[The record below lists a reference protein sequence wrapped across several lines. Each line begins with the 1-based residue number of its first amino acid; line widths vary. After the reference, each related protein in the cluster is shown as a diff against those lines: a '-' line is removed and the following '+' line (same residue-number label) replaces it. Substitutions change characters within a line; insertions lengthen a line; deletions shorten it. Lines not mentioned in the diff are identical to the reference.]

1 MKKKLTQ
8 LRWLATMLMLVAAM
22 VMPSAVWAQEST
34 VTFTAK
40 EGTVGFSNESFDK
53 LIDGKFTSDDFTK
66 WCLSFPSEGAY
77 IIFSASERIQLTGYS
92 IVTGND
98 NADSGNAGR
107 NPKSWKLYGCNDE
120 SAGRG
125 SESWVLIDEV
135 TNDTKLEDL
144 NYKRF
149 DFTLSNPLSEKYQYF
164 KMEITATKGAS
175 VLQMS
180 ELILTYSTCN
190 HQWVKTD
197 DVVAPT
203 CTEGG
208 YDVYKCSVCQLTK
221 KESNNVAALGHQWV
235 SGTVV
240 APTCTKDG
248 YTPQTCSRCQ
258 AEQKI
263 DIVKA
268 TGHQWGTDDICD
280 VCRADNSTLSK
291 PQNGDGSADNP
302 YQIGTAGEL
311 YWFAG
316 LVNGDASVC
325 TGGVSQNKSA
335 NAVLTANITVNKD
348 VLNANGQPNGE
359 GDAFRKWTPIG
370 QSFSKAYSG
379 TFDGQGH
386 TISGLWHWWSTDYIG
401 LFGNNEGT
409 IKNLGVVD
417 SYLSG
422 HENVGGVCGKNG
434 GSLTNCYNTGP
445 IYGVNYIG
453 GVCGMNS
460 GSLTNCYN
468 TGNVRG
474 YETVGGVCGGT
485 NGGSFTNCY
494 NTGNVQGNKNVGGV
508 CGRNDGN
515 HPNFTNC
522 YYLTGT
528 ADCGIGNTEDIE
540 GFTKAVASTQF
551 TSGEVCHLLN
561 SGKAFGNQAWG
572 QQLGTDNY
580 PVLGSEYKII
590 KSAKGNKD
598 ANENDTYWATFSNL
612 NSDATLSVPSARN
625 LNVYNATVSN
635 GTMTLSERNDSQVAK
650 GEGVLLK
657 SDGEYVNV
665 KANKTDGL
673 TAVDYANNNLVATP
687 STAETITADEGY
699 TLYRLTYNNVSTQD
713 KLGFYLSLVKDE
725 NDKVDETSLGKKLKA
740 TPGKAYLKVTTNA
753 ATTPATAAL
762 ARSFVFPGDDE
773 TTGIGEIVIEGDA
786 GISGSVNAD
795 DRIYNLQGQQVT
807 APVKGLYIKN
817 SKKVVIK

>member
-1 MKKKLTQ
+1 
-8 LRWLATMLMLVAAM
+8 
-22 VMPSAVWAQEST
+22 MPSAVWAQEST

-40 EGTVGFSNESFDK
+40 EGTAGFSGESFDK

-107 NPKSWKLYGCNDE
+107 NPKSWKIYGCNDE
-120 SAGRG
+120 SAGRS
-125 SESWVLIDEV
+125 SESWALIDQKVE
-135 TNDTKLEDL
+135 DTDL
-144 NYKRF
+144 QDVNYQKY
-149 DFTLSNPLSEKYQYF
+149 DFTLSNLPSEKYQYF

-180 ELILTYSTCN
+180 ELILTYFTCN

-316 LVNGDASVC
+316 LVNGDENVC
-325 TGGVSQNKSA
+325 TGDVSQNKSA

-348 VLNANGQPNGE
+348 VLNANGQRNGS
-359 GDAFRKWTPIG
+359 DDNFREWTPIC
-370 QSFSKAYSG
+370 QSSSEAYSG
-379 TFDGQGH
+379 TFDGQEH
-386 TISGLWHWWSTDYIG
+386 TISGLWHPWSTDYIG

-417 SYLSG
+417 SNLSG
-422 HENVGGVCGKNG
+422 HNNVGGVCGRNG

-445 IYGVNYIG
+445 ISGYNYIG

-468 TGNVRG
+468 TGNVSG
-474 YETVGGVCGGT
+474 TSAVGGVCAY
-485 NGGSFTNCY
+485 NNYSSLTNCY
-494 NTGNVQGNKNVGGV
+494 NTGNVQGNETVGGV
-508 CGRNDGN
+508 CGGKNGGS
-515 HPNFTNC
+515 FTNC

-528 ADCGIGNTEDIE
+528 AGCGIGNAEDIK
-540 GFTKAVASTQF
+540 GFTEAVAYNQF

-561 SGKAFGNQAWG
+561 SGKAFGSQAWG
-572 QQLGTDNY
+572 QKLNYDEY
-580 PVLGSEYKII
+580 PVLGSKYKVIR
-590 KSAKGNKD
+590 AARGDLD
-598 ANENDTYWATFSNL
+598 ANGEYPYWATFSNQS
-612 NSDATLSVPSARN
+612 SDSDLGE
-625 LNVYNATVSN
+625 LNVYTAKVSK
-635 GTMTLSERNDSQVAK
+635 GILTITRCSDKIVAK
-650 GEGVLLK
+650 GEGVLVK
-657 SDGEYVNV
+657 GSTEYLNA
-665 KANKTDGL
+665 KMLNTTSANAEG
-673 TAVDYANNNLVATP
+673 NNDLVATP
-687 STAETITADEGY
+687 AEAGVLNDTNY
-699 TLYRLTYNNVSTQD
+699 KHYRLTYNDVE
-713 KLGFYLSLVKDE
+713 KKEGIGFYLGVVKDE
-725 NDKVDETSLGKKLKA
+725 TGNVTSNDGSQIRV
-740 TPGKAYLKVTTNA
+740 TPGKAYLKVTVEA
-753 ATTPATAAL
+753 ATEPSTTKLAL
-762 ARSFVFPGDDE
+762 GFAFPGDGE
-773 TTGIGEIVIEGDA
+773 TTGIECITVTDESTGNNRVEGIFD
-786 GISGSVNAD
+786 
-795 DRIYNLQGQQVT
+795 LQGRKVSKPT
-807 APVKGLYIKN
+807 KGVYIN
-817 SKKVVIK
+817 NGKKVIIK

>member
-1 MKKKLTQ
+1 
-8 LRWLATMLMLVAAM
+8 
-22 VMPSAVWAQEST
+22 MPSAVWAQEST

-40 EGTVGFSNESFDK
+40 EGTVGFSDNESFDK

-422 HENVGGVCGKNG
+422 HENVGGVCGRNG
-434 GSLTNCYNTGP
+434 GYL
-445 IYGVNYIG
+445 
-453 GVCGMNS
+453 
-460 GSLTNCYN
+460 L
-468 TGNVRG
+468 
-474 YETVGGVCGGT
+474 
-485 NGGSFTNCY
+485 
-494 NTGNVQGNKNVGGV
+494 
-508 CGRNDGN
+508 
-515 HPNFTNC
+515 NFTNC

-528 ADCGIGNTEDIE
+528 AYCGIGNAEDIE
-540 GFTKAVASTQF
+540 GSTEAVASNQF

-561 SGKAFGNQAWG
+561 SGKAFGSQAWG
-572 QQLGTDNY
+572 QHLNYDEY
-580 PVLGSEYKII
+580 PVLGSKYKVIR
-590 KSAKGNKD
+590 AARGDLD
-598 ANENDTYWATFSNL
+598 ANGKNPYWATFSNQS
-612 NSDATLSVPSARN
+612 SDSDLGE
-625 LNVYNATVSN
+625 LNVYTAKVSKGN
-635 GTMTLSERNDSQVAK
+635 LTLRLCPDQLIAK
-650 GEGVLLK
+650 GEGVLVK
-657 SDGEYVNV
+657 GSSEYLNALMLNTVSE
-665 KANKTDGL
+665 
-673 TAVDYANNNLVATP
+673 TAEANNDLVATP
-687 STAETITADEGY
+687 AEPTIINAEETGHV
-699 TLYRLTYNNVSTQD
+699 LYRLTYNNVKTD
-713 KLGFYLSLVKDE
+713 EGLGFYLGVVKDAE
-725 NDKVDETSLGKKLKA
+725 GNVISNNGSQLKA
-740 TPGKAYLKVTTNA
+740 TPNKAYLNVTTEA
-753 ATTPATAAL
+753 ATKPASAAL
-762 ARSFVFPGDDE
+762 TRGFVFSGDDK
-773 TTGIGEIVIEGDA
+773 TTAIDEIVIEGDA

-795 DRIYNLQGQQVT
+795 GSIYNLQGQQVS
-807 APVKGLYIKN
+807 APTKGLYIKN
-817 SKKVVIK
+817 NKKVIIK

>member
-1 MKKKLTQ
+1 
-8 LRWLATMLMLVAAM
+8 
-22 VMPSAVWAQEST
+22 MPSAVWAQEST

-40 EGTVGFSNESFDK
+40 EGTVGFSDNESFDK
-53 LIDGKFTSDDFTK
+53 LIDGKYTSKDGTK

-98 NADSGNAGR
+98 NASNPGR
-107 NPKSWKLYGCNDE
+107 NPQSWAIYGCNDA
-120 SAGRG
+120 SADRG

-164 KMEITATKGAS
+164 KMEITATKGAP

-280 VCRADNSTLSK
+280 VCGADKSTLSK

-302 YQIGTAGEL
+302 YQIGKAGEL

-325 TGGVSQNKSA
+325 TGDVSQNKSA

-386 TISGLWHWWSTDYIG
+386 TISGLWHWWGTDYIG

-434 GSLTNCYNTGP
+434 GSLTNCYHTGP

-468 TGNVRG
+468 TGNV
-474 YETVGGVCGGT
+474 
-485 NGGSFTNCY
+485 
-494 NTGNVQGNKNVGGV
+494 QGNKNVGGV
-508 CGRNDGN
+508 CGGNDGN

-528 ADCGIGNTEDIE
+528 ADCGIGNTEYIE

-561 SGKAFGNQAWG
+561 SGKAFGSQAWG
-572 QQLGTDNY
+572 QHLNYDEY
-580 PVLGSEYKII
+580 PVLGSKYKVIR
-590 KSAKGNKD
+590 AARGDLD
-598 ANENDTYWATFSNL
+598 ANGKYPYWATFSNQS
-612 NSDATLSVPSARN
+612 SDSDLGE
-625 LNVYNATVSN
+625 LNVYTAKVSKGN
-635 GTMTLSERNDSQVAK
+635 LTLRLCPDQLIAK
-650 GEGVLLK
+650 GEGVLVK
-657 SDGEYVNV
+657 GSSEYLNALMLNTVSE
-665 KANKTDGL
+665 
-673 TAVDYANNNLVATP
+673 TAEANNDLVATP
-687 STAETITADEGY
+687 AEPTIINAEETGHV
-699 TLYRLTYNNVSTQD
+699 LYRLTYNNVVTE
-713 KLGFYLSLVKDE
+713 KGLGFYLGVVKDAE
-725 NDKVDETSLGKKLKA
+725 GNVISNNGSQLKA
-740 TPGKAYLKVTTNA
+740 TPNKAYLNVTTEA
-753 ATTPATAAL
+753 ATKPVSAAL
-762 ARSFVFPGDDE
+762 TRGFVFSGDDK
-773 TTGIGEIVIEGDA
+773 TTAIDEIVIEGDA

-795 DRIYNLQGQQVT
+795 GSIYNLQGQQVT

-817 SKKVVIK
+817 NKKVIIK

>member
-1 MKKKLTQ
+1 
-8 LRWLATMLMLVAAM
+8 
-22 VMPSAVWAQEST
+22 MPSAVWAQEST

-40 EGTVGFSNESFDK
+40 EGTVGFSDNESFDK
-53 LIDGKFTSDDFTK
+53 LIDGKYTSKDGTK

-98 NADSGNAGR
+98 NASNSGR
-107 NPKSWKLYGCNDE
+107 NPQSWAIYGCNDA
-120 SAGRG
+120 SADRG

-280 VCRADNSTLSK
+280 VCRADKSTLSK

-386 TISGLWHWWSTDYIG
+386 TISGLWHWWSTDDLG

-422 HENVGGVCGKNG
+422 HENVGGVCGRNG

-445 IYGVNYIG
+445 IYGVDYIG

-474 YETVGGVCGGT
+474 NETVGGVCGG
-485 NGGSFTNCY
+485 
-494 NTGNVQGNKNVGGV
+494 
-508 CGRNDGN
+508 NDGN

-528 ADCGIGNTEDIE
+528 ADCGIGNTEYIE

-561 SGKAFGNQAWG
+561 SGKAFGSQAWG
-572 QQLGTDNY
+572 QHLNYDEY
-580 PVLGSEYKII
+580 PVLGSKYKVIR
-590 KSAKGNKD
+590 AARGDLD
-598 ANENDTYWATFSNL
+598 ANGKYPYWATFSNQS
-612 NSDATLSVPSARN
+612 SDSDLGE
-625 LNVYNATVSN
+625 LNVYTAKVSKGN
-635 GTMTLSERNDSQVAK
+635 LTLRLCPDQLIAK
-650 GEGVLLK
+650 GEGVLVK
-657 SDGEYVNV
+657 GSSEYLNALMLNTVSE
-665 KANKTDGL
+665 
-673 TAVDYANNNLVATP
+673 TAEANNDLVATP
-687 STAETITADEGY
+687 AEPTIINAEETGHV
-699 TLYRLTYNNVSTQD
+699 LYRLTYNNVVTE
-713 KLGFYLSLVKDE
+713 KGLGFYLGVVKDAE
-725 NDKVDETSLGKKLKA
+725 GNVISNNGSQLKA
-740 TPGKAYLKVTTNA
+740 TPNKAYLNVTTEA
-753 ATTPATAAL
+753 ATKPVSAAL
-762 ARSFVFPGDDE
+762 TRGFVFSGDDK
-773 TTGIGEIVIEGDA
+773 TTAIDEIVIEGDA

-795 DRIYNLQGQQVT
+795 GSIYNLQGQQVS
-807 APVKGLYIKN
+807 APTKGLYIKN
-817 SKKVVIK
+817 NKKVIIK

>member
-1 MKKKLTQ
+1 
-8 LRWLATMLMLVAAM
+8 
-22 VMPSAVWAQEST
+22 MPSAVWAQEST

-98 NADSGNAGR
+98 NASNPGR
-107 NPKSWKLYGCNDE
+107 NPQSWAIYGCNDA
-120 SAGRG
+120 SADRG

-302 YQIGTAGEL
+302 YQIGKAGEL

-348 VLNANGQPNGE
+348 VLNANGEPNGE

-434 GSLTNCYNTGP
+434 GSLTNCYHTGP
-445 IYGVNYIG
+445 IYGDNHIG

-460 GSLTNCYN
+460 GSL
-468 TGNVRG
+468 
-474 YETVGGVCGGT
+474 
-485 NGGSFTNCY
+485 TNCY

-522 YYLTGT
+522 YYLTRT

-561 SGKAFGNQAWG
+561 SGKAFGSQAWG
-572 QQLGTDNY
+572 QHLNYDEY
-580 PVLGSEYKII
+580 PVLGSKYKVIR
-590 KSAKGNKD
+590 AARGDLD
-598 ANENDTYWATFSNL
+598 ANGKYPYWATFSNQS
-612 NSDATLSVPSARN
+612 SDSDLGE
-625 LNVYNATVSN
+625 LNVYTAKVSKGN
-635 GTMTLSERNDSQVAK
+635 LTLRLCPDQLIAK
-650 GEGVLLK
+650 GEGVLVK
-657 SDGEYVNV
+657 GSSEYLNALMLNTVSE
-665 KANKTDGL
+665 
-673 TAVDYANNNLVATP
+673 TAEANNDLVATP
-687 STAETITADEGY
+687 AEPTIINAEETGHV
-699 TLYRLTYNNVSTQD
+699 LYRLTYNNVETD
-713 KLGFYLSLVKDE
+713 EGLGFYLGVVKDAE
-725 NDKVDETSLGKKLKA
+725 GNVISNNGSQLKA
-740 TPGKAYLKVTTNA
+740 TPNKAYLNVSTGAATNTANA
-753 ATTPATAAL
+753 APA
-762 ARSFVFPGDDE
+762 RGFVFPGDDE

-786 GISGSVNAD
+786 GISGSANAN

-817 SKKVVIK
+817 NKKVIIK

>member
-98 NADSGNAGR
+98 NASNPGR
-107 NPKSWKLYGCNDE
+107 NPQSWAIYGCNDA
-120 SAGRG
+120 SADRG

-164 KMEITATKGAS
+164 KMEITATKGAP

-280 VCRADNSTLSK
+280 VCGADNSTLSK

-302 YQIGTAGEL
+302 YQIGKAGEL

-370 QSFSKAYSG
+370 QSFKAYSG

-468 TGNVRG
+468 TGNVLG
-474 YETVGGVCGGT
+474 DETVGGVCGGT

-494 NTGNVQGNKNVGGV
+494 NTGNVQGKKNVGGV

-540 GFTKAVASTQF
+540 GFTKAVASNQF

-561 SGKAFGNQAWG
+561 SGKAFGSQAWG
-572 QQLGTDNY
+572 QHLNYDEY
-580 PVLGSEYKII
+580 PVLGSKYKVIR
-590 KSAKGNKD
+590 AARGDLD
-598 ANENDTYWATFSNL
+598 ANGKYPYWATFSNQS
-612 NSDATLSVPSARN
+612 SDSDLGE
-625 LNVYNATVSN
+625 LNVYTAKVSN
-635 GTMTLSERNDSQVAK
+635 GVLTITRCSDKIVAVN
-650 GEGVLLK
+650 EGVLVK
-657 SDGEYVNV
+657 GSTEYLNA
-665 KANKTDGL
+665 KMLNTTSAD
-673 TAVDYANNNLVATP
+673 AEANNDLVATP
-687 STAETITADEGY
+687 DETQIIYADSGHK
-699 TLYRLTYNNVSTQD
+699 LYRLTYNSGTSE
-713 KLGFYLSLVKDE
+713 LGFYWGLVK
-725 NDKVDETSLGKKLKA
+725 NDVGTVISDNGSQLKA
-740 TPGKAYLKVTTNA
+740 TPNKAYLDVTTAA
-753 ATTPATAAL
+753 ATGPFSAAPARGFA
-762 ARSFVFPGDDE
+762 FPSNDGE
-773 TTGIGEIVIEGDA
+773 TTGIECITITDDNLYRNGNAEGIFD
-786 GISGSVNAD
+786 
-795 DRIYNLQGQQVT
+795 LQGRKVSKPT
-807 APVKGLYIKN
+807 KGVYIKN
-817 SKKVVIK
+817 NKLFLN

>member
-1 MKKKLTQ
+1 MKKKFTQ
-8 LRWLATMLMLVAAM
+8 FRWLAATLLFVAAM
-22 VMPSAVWAQEST
+22 AMPSAVWAQEST

-401 LFGNNEGT
+401 LFGNNKGT

-445 IYGVNYIG
+445 IYGVN
-453 GVCGMNS
+453 
-460 GSLTNCYN
+460 
-468 TGNVRG
+468 
-474 YETVGGVCGGT
+474 
-485 NGGSFTNCY
+485 
-494 NTGNVQGNKNVGGV
+494 
-508 CGRNDGN
+508 
-515 HPNFTNC
+515 
-522 YYLTGT
+522 
-528 ADCGIGNTEDIE
+528 
-540 GFTKAVASTQF
+540 
-551 TSGEVCHLLN
+551 
-561 SGKAFGNQAWG
+561 
-572 QQLGTDNY
+572 
-580 PVLGSEYKII
+580 
-590 KSAKGNKD
+590 
-598 ANENDTYWATFSNL
+598 
-612 NSDATLSVPSARN
+612 
-625 LNVYNATVSN
+625 
-635 GTMTLSERNDSQVAK
+635 
-650 GEGVLLK
+650 
-657 SDGEYVNV
+657 
-665 KANKTDGL
+665 
-673 TAVDYANNNLVATP
+673 
-687 STAETITADEGY
+687 
-699 TLYRLTYNNVSTQD
+699 
-713 KLGFYLSLVKDE
+713 
-725 NDKVDETSLGKKLKA
+725 
-740 TPGKAYLKVTTNA
+740 
-753 ATTPATAAL
+753 
-762 ARSFVFPGDDE
+762 
-773 TTGIGEIVIEGDA
+773 
-786 GISGSVNAD
+786 
-795 DRIYNLQGQQVT
+795 
-807 APVKGLYIKN
+807 
-817 SKKVVIK
+817 

>member
-98 NADSGNAGR
+98 NASNPGR
-107 NPKSWKLYGCNDE
+107 NPQSWAIYGCNDA
-120 SAGRG
+120 SADRG

-144 NYKRF
+144 NYKWF

-280 VCRADNSTLSK
+280 VCGADKSTLSK

-302 YQIGTAGEL
+302 YQIGKAGEL

-434 GSLTNCYNTGP
+434 GSLTNCYHTGP
-445 IYGVNYIG
+445 IYGDNYIG

-460 GSLTNCYN
+460 GSL
-468 TGNVRG
+468 
-474 YETVGGVCGGT
+474 
-485 NGGSFTNCY
+485 TNCY

-561 SGKAFGNQAWG
+561 SGKAFGSQAWG
-572 QQLGTDNY
+572 QHLNYDEY
-580 PVLGSEYKII
+580 PVLGSKYKVIR
-590 KSAKGNKD
+590 AARGDLD
-598 ANENDTYWATFSNL
+598 ANGKYPYWATFSNQS
-612 NSDATLSVPSARN
+612 SDSDLGE
-625 LNVYNATVSN
+625 LNVYTAKVSKGN
-635 GTMTLSERNDSQVAK
+635 LTLRLCPDQLIAK
-650 GEGVLLK
+650 GEGVLVK
-657 SDGEYVNV
+657 GSSEYLNALMLNTVSE
-665 KANKTDGL
+665 
-673 TAVDYANNNLVATP
+673 TAEANNDLVATP
-687 STAETITADEGY
+687 AEPTIINAEETGHV
-699 TLYRLTYNNVSTQD
+699 LYRLTYNNVVTE
-713 KLGFYLSLVKDE
+713 KGLGFYLGVVKDAE
-725 NDKVDETSLGKKLKA
+725 GNVISNNGSQLKA
-740 TPGKAYLKVTTNA
+740 TPNKAYLNVTTEA
-753 ATTPATAAL
+753 ATKPVSAAL
-762 ARSFVFPGDDE
+762 TRGFVFSGDDK
-773 TTGIGEIVIEGDA
+773 TTAIDEIVIEGDA

-795 DRIYNLQGQQVT
+795 GSIYNLQGQQVS
-807 APVKGLYIKN
+807 APTKGLYIKN
-817 SKKVVIK
+817 NKKVIIK

>member
-164 KMEITATKGAS
+164 KMEITATKGAP

-268 TGHQWGTDDICD
+268 TGHQWGKEDICD
-280 VCRADNSTLSK
+280 VCGADNSTLSK

-302 YQIGTAGEL
+302 YQIGKAGEL

-325 TGGVSQNKSA
+325 TGDVSQNKSA

-348 VLNANGQPNGE
+348 VLNANGEPNGE

-386 TISGLWHWWSTDYIG
+386 TISGLWHWLSTDDIG

-417 SYLSG
+417 SYLNG
-422 HENVGGVCGKNG
+422 HYCVGGVCGRNG
-434 GSLTNCYNTGP
+434 GSLTNCYHTGP
-445 IYGVNYIG
+445 IYGYNYIG

-474 YETVGGVCGGT
+474 NETVGGVCGGT
-485 NGGSFTNCY
+485 NGGSLTNCY
-494 NTGNVQGNKNVGGV
+494 NTGPIYGDNYIGGV

-522 YYLTGT
+522 YYLTRT

-561 SGKAFGNQAWG
+561 SGKAFGSQAWG

-590 KSAKGNKD
+590 KSAKGDKD
-598 ANENDTYWATFSNL
+598 ANNNDTYWATFSNL
-612 NSDATLSVPSARN
+612 NSDATLLVPSARN
-625 LNVYNATVSN
+625 LNVYNATVSS
-635 GTMTLSERNDSQVAK
+635 GTMTLKKRADNQVAK

-657 SDGEYVNV
+657 TDGEYVNV
-665 KANKTDGL
+665 KANETDGL
-673 TAVDYANNNLVATP
+673 TVETYANNNLVAT
-687 STAETITADEGY
+687 SATEETINAETGY
-699 TLYRLTYNNVSTQD
+699 KLYRLTYNNSTD
-713 KLGFYLSLVKDE
+713 KTGLGFYLGLVKNAEGTVISD
-725 NDKVDETSLGKKLKA
+725 DGSQLKA
-740 TPGKAYLKVTTNA
+740 TPGKAYLKVSTGAATNTANA
-753 ATTPATAAL
+753 APA
-762 ARSFVFPGDDE
+762 RGFVFSGDDE
-773 TTGIGEIVIEGDA
+773 TTAIDEIVIEGDA

-795 DRIYNLQGQQVT
+795 GSIYNLQGQQVS
-807 APVKGLYIKN
+807 APTKGLYIKN
-817 SKKVVIK
+817 NKKVIIK

>member
-302 YQIGTAGEL
+302 YQIGKAGEL

-417 SYLSG
+417 SYLSV
-422 HENVGGVCGKNG
+422 HENVGGVCG
-434 GSLTNCYNTGP
+434 
-445 IYGVNYIG
+445 
-453 GVCGMNS
+453 MNS
-460 GSLTNCYN
+460 
-468 TGNVRG
+468 
-474 YETVGGVCGGT
+474 
-485 NGGSFTNCY
+485 GSFTNCY

-561 SGKAFGNQAWG
+561 SGKAFGSQAWG
-572 QQLGTDNY
+572 QHLNYDEY
-580 PVLGSEYKII
+580 PVLGSKYKVIR
-590 KSAKGNKD
+590 AARGDLD
-598 ANENDTYWATFSNL
+598 ANGKYPYWATFSNQS
-612 NSDATLSVPSARN
+612 SDSDLGE
-625 LNVYNATVSN
+625 LNVYTAKVSKGN
-635 GTMTLSERNDSQVAK
+635 LTLRLCPDQLIAK
-650 GEGVLLK
+650 GEGVLVK
-657 SDGEYVNV
+657 GSSEYLNALMLNTVSE
-665 KANKTDGL
+665 
-673 TAVDYANNNLVATP
+673 TAEANNDLVATP
-687 STAETITADEGY
+687 AEPTIINAEETGHV
-699 TLYRLTYNNVSTQD
+699 LYRLTYNNVKTD
-713 KLGFYLSLVKDE
+713 EGLGFYLGVVKDAE
-725 NDKVDETSLGKKLKA
+725 GNVISNNGSQLKA
-740 TPGKAYLKVTTNA
+740 TPNKAYLNVTTEA
-753 ATTPATAAL
+753 ATKPASAAL
-762 ARSFVFPGDDE
+762 TRGFVFSGDDK
-773 TTGIGEIVIEGDA
+773 TTAIDEIVIEGDA

-795 DRIYNLQGQQVT
+795 GSIYNLQGQQVS
-807 APVKGLYIKN
+807 APTKGLYIKN
-817 SKKVVIK
+817 NKKVIIK

>member
-98 NADSGNAGR
+98 NASNPGR
-107 NPKSWKLYGCNDE
+107 NPQSWAIYGCNDA
-120 SAGRG
+120 SADRG

-164 KMEITATKGAS
+164 KMEITATKGAP

-280 VCRADNSTLSK
+280 VCGADNSTLSK

-302 YQIGTAGEL
+302 YQIGKAGEL

-370 QSFSKAYSG
+370 QSFKAYSG

-460 GSLTNCYN
+460 GSLANCYN

-474 YETVGGVCGGT
+474 NETVGGVCGGT

-561 SGKAFGNQAWG
+561 SGKAFGSQAWG
-572 QQLGTDNY
+572 QHLNYDEY
-580 PVLGSEYKII
+580 PVLGSKYKVIR
-590 KSAKGNKD
+590 AARGDLD
-598 ANENDTYWATFSNL
+598 ANGKYPYWATFSNQS
-612 NSDATLSVPSARN
+612 SDSDLGE
-625 LNVYNATVSN
+625 LNVYTAKVSK
-635 GTMTLSERNDSQVAK
+635 GVLTITRCSDKIVAVN
-650 GEGVLLK
+650 EGVLVK
-657 SDGEYVNV
+657 GSTEYLNALMLNTVSE
-665 KANKTDGL
+665 
-673 TAVDYANNNLVATP
+673 TAEANNDLVATP
-687 STAETITADEGY
+687 DETQIIYADSGHK
-699 TLYRLTYNNVSTQD
+699 LYRLTYNSGTSE
-713 KLGFYLSLVKDE
+713 LGFYWGLVK
-725 NDKVDETSLGKKLKA
+725 NDVGTVISDNGSQLKA
-740 TPGKAYLKVTTNA
+740 TPNKAYLNVTTEA
-753 ATTPATAAL
+753 ATKPASAAL
-762 ARSFVFPGDDE
+762 TRGFVFSGDDE
-773 TTGIGEIVIEGDA
+773 TTAIDEIVIEGDA

-795 DRIYNLQGQQVT
+795 GSIYNLQGQQVS
-807 APVKGLYIKN
+807 APTKGLYIKN
-817 SKKVVIK
+817 NKKVIIK

>member
-98 NADSGNAGR
+98 NASNSGR
-107 NPKSWKLYGCNDE
+107 NPQSWAIYGCNDA
-120 SAGRG
+120 SADRG
-125 SESWVLIDEV
+125 SESWVLIDKV

-302 YQIGTAGEL
+302 YQIGKAGEL

-325 TGGVSQNKSA
+325 TGDVSQNKSA

-386 TISGLWHWWSTDYIG
+386 TISGLWHWLSTDDIG

-422 HENVGGVCGKNG
+422 HENVGGVCGRNG

-468 TGNVRG
+468 TGNVKG
-474 YETVGGVCGGT
+474 NETVGGVCGGT

-528 ADCGIGNTEDIE
+528 AYCGIGNAEDIE
-540 GFTKAVASTQF
+540 GSTEAVASNQF

-561 SGKAFGNQAWG
+561 SGKAFGSQAWG
-572 QQLGTDNY
+572 QHLNYDEY
-580 PVLGSEYKII
+580 PVLGSKYKVIR
-590 KSAKGNKD
+590 AARGDLD
-598 ANENDTYWATFSNL
+598 ANGKYPYWATFSNQS
-612 NSDATLSVPSARN
+612 SDSDLGE
-625 LNVYNATVSN
+625 LNVYTAKVSKGN
-635 GTMTLSERNDSQVAK
+635 LTLRLCPDQLIAK
-650 GEGVLLK
+650 GEGVLVK
-657 SDGEYVNV
+657 GSSEYLNALMLNTVSE
-665 KANKTDGL
+665 
-673 TAVDYANNNLVATP
+673 TAEANNDLVATP
-687 STAETITADEGY
+687 AEPTIINAEETGHV
-699 TLYRLTYNNVSTQD
+699 LYRLTYNNVKTD
-713 KLGFYLSLVKDE
+713 EGLGFYLGLVKNADGTVIS
-725 NDKVDETSLGKKLKA
+725 DDGSQLKA
-740 TPGKAYLKVTTNA
+740 TPGKAYLKVSTEA
-753 ATTPATAAL
+753 ATTTANAAPA
-762 ARSFVFPGDDE
+762 RGFVFPGDDE

-786 GISGSVNAD
+786 GISGSANAN

-817 SKKVVIK
+817 NKKVIIK

>member
-474 YETVGGVCGGT
+474 K
-485 NGGSFTNCY
+485 
-494 NTGNVQGNKNVGGV
+494 KNVGGV

-561 SGKAFGNQAWG
+561 SGKAFGSQAWG
-572 QQLGTDNY
+572 QHLNYDEY
-580 PVLGSEYKII
+580 PVLGSKYKVIR
-590 KSAKGNKD
+590 AARGDLD
-598 ANENDTYWATFSNL
+598 ANGKYPYWATFSNQS
-612 NSDATLSVPSARN
+612 SDSDLGE
-625 LNVYNATVSN
+625 LNVYTAKVSKGN
-635 GTMTLSERNDSQVAK
+635 LTLRLCPDQLIAK
-650 GEGVLLK
+650 GEGVLVK
-657 SDGEYVNV
+657 GSSEYLNALMLNTVSE
-665 KANKTDGL
+665 
-673 TAVDYANNNLVATP
+673 TAEANNDLVATP
-687 STAETITADEGY
+687 AEPTIINAEETGHV
-699 TLYRLTYNNVSTQD
+699 LYRLTYNNVKTD
-713 KLGFYLSLVKDE
+713 EGLGFYLGLVKDSDGTIISE
-725 NDKVDETSLGKKLKA
+725 DGSQLKA
-740 TPGKAYLKVTTNA
+740 TPGKAYLKVSTQA
-753 ATTPATAAL
+753 ATEPSTAKL
-762 ARSFVFPGDDE
+762 AHGFAFPGDGE
-773 TTGIGEIVIEGDA
+773 TTGIECITVTDEGTGNNRVE
-786 GISGSVNAD
+786 GIFD
-795 DRIYNLQGQQVT
+795 LQGRKVSKPT
-807 APVKGLYIKN
+807 KGVYIN
-817 SKKVVIK
+817 NGKKVIIK

>member
-302 YQIGTAGEL
+302 YQIGTSGEL

-422 HENVGGVCGKNG
+422 HENVGGVCGRNG

-474 YETVGGVCGGT
+474 NETVGGVCGGT

-494 NTGNVQGNKNVGGV
+494 NTGNVQGNINVGGV

-561 SGKAFGNQAWG
+561 SGKAFGSQAWG
-572 QQLGTDNY
+572 QHLNYDEY
-580 PVLGSEYKII
+580 PVLGSKYKVIR
-590 KSAKGNKD
+590 AARGDLD
-598 ANENDTYWATFSNL
+598 ANGKYPYWATFSNQS
-612 NSDATLSVPSARN
+612 SDSDLGE
-625 LNVYNATVSN
+625 LNVYTAKVSKGN
-635 GTMTLSERNDSQVAK
+635 LTLRLCPDQLIAK
-650 GEGVLLK
+650 GEGVLVK
-657 SDGEYVNV
+657 GSSEYLNALMLNTVSE
-665 KANKTDGL
+665 
-673 TAVDYANNNLVATP
+673 TAEANNDLVATP
-687 STAETITADEGY
+687 AEPTIINAEETGHV
-699 TLYRLTYNNVSTQD
+699 LYRLTYNNVKTD
-713 KLGFYLSLVKDE
+713 EGLGFYLGVVKDAE
-725 NDKVDETSLGKKLKA
+725 GNVISNNGSQLKA
-740 TPGKAYLKVTTNA
+740 TPNKAYLNVTTEA
-753 ATTPATAAL
+753 ATKPASAAL
-762 ARSFVFPGDDE
+762 TRGFVFSGDDK
-773 TTGIGEIVIEGDA
+773 TTAIDEIVIEGDA

-795 DRIYNLQGQQVT
+795 GSIYNLQGQQVS
-807 APVKGLYIKN
+807 APTKGLYIKN
-817 SKKVVIK
+817 NKKVIIK

>member
-1 MKKKLTQ
+1 
-8 LRWLATMLMLVAAM
+8 
-22 VMPSAVWAQEST
+22 MPSAVWAQEST

-40 EGTVGFSNESFDK
+40 EGTVGFSDNESFDK
-53 LIDGKFTSDDFTK
+53 LIDGKYTSKDGTK

-98 NADSGNAGR
+98 NASNPGR
-107 NPKSWKLYGCNDE
+107 NPQSWAIYGCNDA
-120 SAGRG
+120 SADRG

-164 KMEITATKGAS
+164 KMEITATKGAP

-280 VCRADNSTLSK
+280 VCGADKSTLSK

-386 TISGLWHWWSTDYIG
+386 TISGLWHWWGTDYIG

-434 GSLTNCYNTGP
+434 GSLTNCYHTGP

-468 TGNVRG
+468 TGNVQG
-474 YETVGGVCGGT
+474 NETVGGVCGG
-485 NGGSFTNCY
+485 
-494 NTGNVQGNKNVGGV
+494 
-508 CGRNDGN
+508 NDGN

-528 ADCGIGNTEDIE
+528 ADCGIGNTEYIE

-561 SGKAFGNQAWG
+561 SGKAFGSQAWG
-572 QQLGTDNY
+572 QHLNYDEY
-580 PVLGSEYKII
+580 PVLGSKYKVIR
-590 KSAKGNKD
+590 AARGDLD
-598 ANENDTYWATFSNL
+598 ANGKYPYWATFSNQS
-612 NSDATLSVPSARN
+612 SDSDLGE
-625 LNVYNATVSN
+625 LNVYTAKVSKGN
-635 GTMTLSERNDSQVAK
+635 LTLRLCPDQLIAK
-650 GEGVLLK
+650 GEGVLVK
-657 SDGEYVNV
+657 GSSEYLNALMLNTVSE
-665 KANKTDGL
+665 
-673 TAVDYANNNLVATP
+673 TAEANNDLVATP
-687 STAETITADEGY
+687 AEPTIINAEETGHV
-699 TLYRLTYNNVSTQD
+699 LYRLTYNNVVTE
-713 KLGFYLSLVKDE
+713 KGLGFYLGVVKDAE
-725 NDKVDETSLGKKLKA
+725 GNVISNNGSQLKA
-740 TPGKAYLKVTTNA
+740 TPNKAYLNVTTEA
-753 ATTPATAAL
+753 ATKPVSAAL
-762 ARSFVFPGDDE
+762 TRGFVFSGDDK
-773 TTGIGEIVIEGDA
+773 TTAIDEIVIEGDA

-795 DRIYNLQGQQVT
+795 GSIYNLQGQQVS
-807 APVKGLYIKN
+807 APTKGLYIKN
-817 SKKVVIK
+817 NKKVIIK

>member
-40 EGTVGFSNESFDK
+40 EGTVGFSDNESFDK
-53 LIDGKFTSDDFTK
+53 LIDGKYTSKDGTK

-149 DFTLSNPLSEKYQYF
+149 DFTLSNPLSEKFQYF
-164 KMEITATKGAS
+164 TMQITATKGVS

-180 ELILTYSTCN
+180 EFILTYSTCN

-280 VCRADNSTLSK
+280 VCSADNSTLSK

-370 QSFSKAYSG
+370 QYFSKAYSG

-445 IYGVNYIG
+445 I
-453 GVCGMNS
+453 
-460 GSLTNCYN
+460 
-468 TGNVRG
+468 
-474 YETVGGVCGGT
+474 
-485 NGGSFTNCY
+485 
-494 NTGNVQGNKNVGGV
+494 
-508 CGRNDGN
+508 
-515 HPNFTNC
+515 
-522 YYLTGT
+522 
-528 ADCGIGNTEDIE
+528 
-540 GFTKAVASTQF
+540 
-551 TSGEVCHLLN
+551 
-561 SGKAFGNQAWG
+561 
-572 QQLGTDNY
+572 
-580 PVLGSEYKII
+580 
-590 KSAKGNKD
+590 
-598 ANENDTYWATFSNL
+598 
-612 NSDATLSVPSARN
+612 
-625 LNVYNATVSN
+625 
-635 GTMTLSERNDSQVAK
+635 
-650 GEGVLLK
+650 
-657 SDGEYVNV
+657 
-665 KANKTDGL
+665 
-673 TAVDYANNNLVATP
+673 
-687 STAETITADEGY
+687 
-699 TLYRLTYNNVSTQD
+699 
-713 KLGFYLSLVKDE
+713 
-725 NDKVDETSLGKKLKA
+725 
-740 TPGKAYLKVTTNA
+740 
-753 ATTPATAAL
+753 
-762 ARSFVFPGDDE
+762 
-773 TTGIGEIVIEGDA
+773 
-786 GISGSVNAD
+786 
-795 DRIYNLQGQQVT
+795 
-807 APVKGLYIKN
+807 
-817 SKKVVIK
+817 